1 MTLPLNKYSNKRV
14 SQIIYFNATYST
26 FMTISYKTNNLH
38 WWNPQITAHLFPQ
51 TSWCSYQKSG
61 NSKWHFLFCL
71 GKKNMAT
78 SPTVGEGT
86 PNQSNEIFTHQIITY
101 HISSFKTLFVADTQ
115 IPLIFPFEI
124 IQALKKLPFIFPKT
138 LFLKFYSK

>member
-1 MTLPLNKYSNKRV
+1 MKYLPSTSSYPQLRISFQQFWSLN
-14 SQIIYFNATYST
+14 
-26 FMTISYKTNNLH
+26 
-38 WWNPQITAHLFPQ
+38 WN
-51 TSWCSYQKSG
+51 
-61 NSKWHFLFCL
+61 FLQL
-71 GKKNMAT
+71 NMAT